1 MKELISLLIILGLM
15 ALAFVGLHY
24 FILFFGL
31 NDVTA
36 LLLFALP
43 VVAMIAYSSHDTLSE
58 MIRSARTIY
67 LSFSSVIFAA
77 LGLVWFID

>member
-1 MKELISLLIILGLM
+1 MRELILLLIILGLM

-67 LSFSSVIFAA
+67 LSFISVIFAA

>member
-1 MKELISLLIILGLM
+1 MKELILLLIILGLM

-43 VVAMIAYSSHDTLSE
+43 VVAMIAYSSHSTLSE

-67 LSFSSVIFAA
+67 LSFISVIFAA
-77 LGLVWFID
+77 SGLVWFID

>member
-1 MKELISLLIILGLM
+1 MKELILLLIILGLM

-58 MIRSARTIY
+58 MMRSAGTIFI
-67 LSFSSVIFAA
+67 SFISVIFAA
-77 LGLVWFID
+77 SGLVWFID

>member
-1 MKELISLLIILGLM
+1 MKELISLLIILGLI

-67 LSFSSVIFAA
+67 LSFISVIFAA

>member
-1 MKELISLLIILGLM
+1 M

-31 NDVTA
+31 NDITA

-58 MIRSARTIY
+58 MIWSARTIY
-67 LSFSSVIFAA
+67 LSFISVIFAA

>member
-36 LLLFALP
+36 LILFALP
-43 VVAMIAYSSHDTLSE
+43 VVAMIAYSSHDTPSE

-67 LSFSSVIFAA
+67 ISFISVIFAA
-77 LGLVWFID
+77 SGLVWFID

>member
-58 MIRSARTIY
+58 MMRSAGTIFI
-67 LSFSSVIFAA
+67 SFISVIFAA
-77 LGLVWFID
+77 SGLVWFID

>member
-67 LSFSSVIFAA
+67 LSFCSVILAA
-77 LGLVWFID
+77 SGLVWFID

>member
-1 MKELISLLIILGLM
+1 MKELILLLIILGLM

-24 FILFFGL
+24 FILFFRL

-67 LSFSSVIFAA
+67 LSFISVIFAA

>member
-67 LSFSSVIFAA
+67 LSFISIIFAA